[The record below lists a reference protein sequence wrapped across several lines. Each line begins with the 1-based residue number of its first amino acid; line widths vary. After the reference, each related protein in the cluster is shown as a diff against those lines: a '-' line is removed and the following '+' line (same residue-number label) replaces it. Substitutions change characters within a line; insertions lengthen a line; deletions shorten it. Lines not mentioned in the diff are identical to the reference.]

1 MLQTEITFQLP
12 RGYIDEYGRLHQ
24 LGRMRMATVM
34 DEIAPNNHPQVQ
46 ENESY
51 ALILLMSR
59 VITQLGDLPQV
70 NTAVIE
76 RLFAADMA
84 YLEDL
89 YLRLNAP
96 EQPLLGVGCPHCHNQ
111 FQVEMLPVGR

>member
-1 MLQTEITFQLP
+1 MSYEIEFNLP
-12 RGYIDEYGRLHQ
+12 RGFVDTENRLHRN
-24 LGRMRMATVM
+24 GRMRMATVM
-34 DEIAPNNHPQVQ
+34 DEIVPNKHPLVA

-51 ALILLMSR
+51 ALVLLMAR

-70 NTAVIE
+70 TPEVVEN
-76 RLFAADMA
+76 LFAADMA

-96 EQPLLGVGCPHCHNQ
+96 EPLIMGVACPHCQ
-111 FQVEMLPVGR
+111 SQLQVQAAPLT